1 MLTPKQRERLDA
13 EIREHAIAWSIAE
26 VSAEQ
31 IDKINIFQAT
41 KLAMTRAIKALNPQ
55 PDFLLIDS
63 LKLPLPQ
70 RQLAITHG
78 DVVSIS
84 IAAASIVAK
93 VHRDHQMINE
103 IDQQFPGYGFA
114 DHKGYGTPQHLKA
127 LFELGP
133 CPIHRMS
140 FRPVRE
146 AAAAKQDRLDKTK
159 GAFAGA

>member
-1 MLTPKQRERLDA
+1 
-13 EIREHAIAWSIAE
+13 
-26 VSAEQ
+26 
-31 IDKINIFQAT
+31 
-41 KLAMTRAIKALNPQ
+41 
-55 PDFLLIDS
+55 
-63 LKLPLPQ
+63 
-70 RQLAITHG
+70 
-78 DVVSIS
+78 
-84 IAAASIVAK
+84 
-93 VHRDHQMINE
+93 MINE